1 MAGTGEQG
9 YRYDM
14 NVPTHPA
21 DLDLS
26 APLDRHRDT
35 VRPEWIDY
43 NGHMN
48 VAYYFYAFDQATETL
63 CKQLRCDQ
71 AYVTAQR
78 GMCFTVEAHITYDRE
93 VKSGDPLRITTQ
105 ILDWDEKRLHFFH
118 HMYHARDGFLAATN
132 EQLMLHVGYQ
142 SRRAAPWHDEVMAR
156 IAAMGRA
163 HAQMARP
170 PQAGRIIGIKRKGA

>member
-1 MAGTGEQG
+1 MARAVKRR
-9 YRYDM
+9 YRDCM
-14 NVPTHPA
+14 NVAIDLA

-63 CKQLRCDQ
+63 CKQLRCDH
-71 AYVTAQR
+71 AYVAAQR

-93 VKSGDPLRITTQ
+93 VRSGDPLRITTQ
-105 ILDWDEKRLHFFH
+105 VLDWDAKRVHFFH
-118 HMYHARDGFLAATN
+118 HMYHGREGFLVATN

-142 SRRAAPWHDEVMAR
+142 TRRAAPWHDDVMAR
-156 IAAMGRA
+156 LERMADA
-163 HAQMARP
+163 HAALPRP
-170 PQAGRIIGIKRKGA
+170 KQAGRVIGITRRPA